1 MPDAIVIPGGVKG
14 FDTTRALDG
23 LTLTVRSGA
32 VRGFLTAAA
41 LIRRA
46 SPLARS
52 CRRRFTPPRPPLMAE
67 LFEIGDITV
76 RHTLAGVTV
85 FVVGA
90 ALITGAT
97 TAHAMGTGNPY
108 QDHQVGV
115 SFVVYEPTTTIGLA
129 QTDTGGP
136 VCTDGSDVNL
146 VVTYG
151 TQATTE
157 LAIWEGN
164 PICADP
170 DGDGKRV
177 ARPKVLGRASV
188 VTAFCDP
195 ADSQAWKG
203 CSAKDVG
210 RFGGSLD
217 VTLPGSGSLSQ
228 TRVTLVTDGKH
239 PLSYPALLR
248 VARSMK
254 PVSQ

>member
-1 MPDAIVIPGGVKG
+1 MPRKPHAKQK
-14 FDTTRALDG
+14 
-23 LTLTVRSGA
+23 S
-32 VRGFLTAAA
+32 
-41 LIRRA
+41 
-46 SPLARS
+46 
-52 CRRRFTPPRPPLMAE
+52 
-67 LFEIGDITV
+67 FEIGDITV
-76 RHTLAGVTV
+76 RHTLAGMAV
-85 FVVGA
+85 FVAGA
-90 ALITGAT
+90 ALIAGAT
-97 TAHAMGTGNPY
+97 TSHAMGTGNPY

-115 SFVVYEPTTTIGLA
+115 SYVVYQPTTTSGLA

-136 VCTDGSDVNL
+136 VCSDGSDENL

-151 TQATTE
+151 TRATTE

-177 ARPKVLGRASV
+177 GRPMVLGRASV

-195 ADSQAWKG
+195 ADPQAWKG

-239 PLSYPALLR
+239 PLSYAALLR